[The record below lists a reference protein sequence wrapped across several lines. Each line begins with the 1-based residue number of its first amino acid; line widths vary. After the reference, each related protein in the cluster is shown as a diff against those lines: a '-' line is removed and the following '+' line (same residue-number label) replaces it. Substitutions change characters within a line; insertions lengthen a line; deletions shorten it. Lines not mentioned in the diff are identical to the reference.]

1 MLLLRVARVHF
12 QRGKY
17 PQPSQGDMYMKTT
30 KLTASLIAAS
40 TLGGAAA
47 GATLLAPGIA
57 GAQDDTTPVEE
68 TEMTRP
74 EFGERITEALQ
85 PLIDDGTLTDSQVD
99 AVVGALEEARPE
111 HGGPGQH
118 GPGQRGPGVLAD
130 VLGLDGSEIRDAL
143 KGGSTIA
150 DLAAEQG
157 VSVDDVVDA
166 LVAQAEERVAAA
178 LESGR
183 IDQEKADEIL
193 ANAEQH
199 AEDIVNGEAE
209 PGKGHGRRGGPAD
222 IDPDA

>member
-1 MLLLRVARVHF
+1 
-12 QRGKY
+12 
-17 PQPSQGDMYMKTT
+17 MKTT

-57 GAQDDTTPVEE
+57 GAEDDTTPVEE
-68 TEMTRP
+68 TEMVRP

-85 PLIDDGTLTDSQVD
+85 PLVDDGTLTDSQVD

-111 HGGPGQH
+111 KGP
-118 GPGQRGPGVLAD
+118 RGAGVLAD
-130 VLGLDGSEIRDAL
+130 ALGLDSSEIRDAL

-150 DLAAEQG
+150 ELASQQG

-199 AEDIVNGEAE
+199 AEDIVSGEAK
-209 PGKGHGRRGGPAD
+209 PGKGHGRGGPAGAPAD

>member
-1 MLLLRVARVHF
+1 
-12 QRGKY
+12 
-17 PQPSQGDMYMKTT
+17 MKNK

-57 GAQDDTTPVEE
+57 GAQDDVDPVEE
-68 TEMTRP
+68 TETVRP

-85 PLIDDGTLTDSQVD
+85 PLVDDGTLTDSQVD

-111 HGGPGQH
+111 DGGRRGH
-118 GPGQRGPGVLAD
+118 GQRGNRGAGAGVVAD
-130 VLGLDGSEIRDAL
+130 ILGLEGSDIRDAL
-143 KGGSTIA
+143 QDGSTIA

-157 VSVDDVVDA
+157 VSTDDIVDA
-166 LVAQAEERVAAA
+166 LVEAAEERVAGA

-199 AEDIVNGEAE
+199 AEDVVNGDFE
-209 PGKGHGRRGGPAD
+209 PGQGRGFRGGPPAD
-222 IDPDA
+222 ADADA